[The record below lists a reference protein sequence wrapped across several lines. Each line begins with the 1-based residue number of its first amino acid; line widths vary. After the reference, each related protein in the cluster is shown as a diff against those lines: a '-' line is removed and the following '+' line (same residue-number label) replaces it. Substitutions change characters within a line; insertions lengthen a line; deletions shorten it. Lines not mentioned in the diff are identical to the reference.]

1 MTSLH
6 HTLKLVYIDNYFL
19 ITEMDV
25 TLVKWIVNISNITYY
40 LLFTAVYVYRYK
52 HFASCWIRIA
62 ELSFIVQNKIIKW
75 PLQ

>member
-1 MTSLH
+1 
-6 HTLKLVYIDNYFL
+6 
-19 ITEMDV
+19 MDV

-62 ELSFIVQNKIIKW
+62 ELSFIVQNNIIKW